1 VRVIGL
7 TGGIGM
13 GKSFVAR
20 LFQRHGV
27 PVHDADLA
35 VHALL
40 GPGGAAVAAVARVF
54 PDVRME
60 NRIDRAA
67 LGRKVFGNA
76 PALQALERILHPAV
90 RRSQQDFLRGCRR
103 AGKSMAVLD
112 VPLLLETNNAAGAD
126 TILVVSAPA
135 TVQAA
140 RVLRRPGMT
149 AARLAAIRARQ
160 MPDAEKRRRA
170 DAVIATGLSRHH
182 ALAQLRRLLARWRSE
197 RA

>member
-1 VRVIGL
+1 MRVIGL

-13 GKSFVAR
+13 GKSFVAGV
-20 LFQRHGV
+20 FQRHGV
-27 PVHDADLA
+27 PVHDADRA
-35 VHALL
+35 VHVLL

-54 PDVRME
+54 PDVRVD

-67 LGRKVFGNA
+67 LGRQVFGNQ

-90 RRSQQDFLRGCRR
+90 RRSQQDFLRSCRR

-112 VPLLLETNNAAGAD
+112 VPLLLETHNAAGAD

-135 TVQAA
+135 AVQAA

-149 AARLAAIRARQ
+149 PARLAAIRARQ

-170 DAVIATGLSRHH
+170 DAVIHTGLSRHH
-182 ALAQLRRLLARWRSE
+182 SVAQLRRLLARWRNE
-197 RA
+197 RR

>member
-1 VRVIGL
+1 MRVIGL

-27 PVHDADLA
+27 RVHDADLA

-67 LGRKVFGNA
+67 LGRKVT
-76 PALQALERILHPAV
+76 
-90 RRSQQDFLRGCRR
+90 
-103 AGKSMAVLD
+103 
-112 VPLLLETNNAAGAD
+112 ET
-126 TILVVSAPA
+126 L
-135 TVQAA
+135 
-140 RVLRRPGMT
+140 
-149 AARLAAIRARQ
+149 
-160 MPDAEKRRRA
+160 KRA
-170 DAVIATGLSRHH
+170 DAEGFARSSVDRALLWFMETPQCFRVNVLKRAYQHVRERKLQVTDEVSAVEVIGISTYLVESKHPNVKITVPADLK
-182 ALAQLRRLLARWRSE
+182 LAAYLMDAR
-197 RA
+197 AQQ